1 MRVYLDNCAFN
12 RPFDDQNQIRIK
24 IETEA
29 KLYIQQEIDLGRIEL
44 VWSYIN
50 ESENLQNPYPENR
63 SYIFLWKKIAAVKI
77 YETKNIL
84 TNADNLV
91 KLGLKAGDALHLASA
106 IEGNADYFVTTDD
119 GILRKIKNY
128 LAVEIV
134 NPTELISKIT

>member
-1 MRVYLDNCAFN
+1 MDNCAFN